1 MRITNR
7 NQMRFSYDIEKLL
20 PLGYLY
26 LVVLGILK
34 ESFCYYQLGINILN
48 YSSIMDILISPIA
61 YITSSP
67 IILISIIG
75 IFVFHYYLPGILLK
89 HNKKQFLQKM
99 LELKSTEGFSI
110 EQAKI
115 YYNEVAVKT
124 LAMTLLSFF
133 IGTGIAGGYFT
144 NEKIASN
151 KLKYDHTINFND
163 AQSRQVSLLG
173 TNSMYYFYIAKG
185 QKNIDI
191 APIGSIK
198 NVEVLSKSKYFSN

>member
-1 MRITNR
+1 MKLPA
-7 NQMRFSYDIEKLL
+7 DIEKLL

-34 ESFCYYQLGINILN
+34 ESFHYYQLGINILN

-67 IILISIIG
+67 IILITIIAM
-75 IFVFHYYLPGILLK
+75 FVFHYYLPGILLK
-89 HNKKQFLQKM
+89 HKMNKFLQKM
-99 LELKSTEGFSI
+99 LELKSTDGFTI
-110 EQAKI
+110 EQAQT

-144 NEKIASN
+144 REKIEAN
-151 KLKYDHTINFND
+151 TLKYEHTLVFND
-163 AQSRQVSLLG
+163 EKSKKVNILG
-173 TNSMYYFYIAKG
+173 TNSMYYFYISKG
-185 QKNIDI
+185 QKNIEI

-198 NVEVLSKSKYFSN
+198 NLEVACKLKYFTK

>member
-1 MRITNR
+1 MN
-7 NQMRFSYDIEKLL
+7 FSVDIEKLL

-34 ESFCYYQLGINILN
+34 ESLYYYQFGINILN

-67 IILISIIG
+67 IILVTIIG
-75 IFVFHYYLPGILLK
+75 MFVYHYYLPRILLK
-89 HNKKQFLQKM
+89 HNQNKFLQKM
-99 LELKSTEGFSI
+99 LELKSIEGLST
-110 EQAKI
+110 EQAKK
-115 YYNEVAVKT
+115 YYNEVALKT

-144 NEKIASN
+144 NERIAAN
-151 KLKYDHTINFND
+151 KLKYDHTIYFSD
-163 AQSRQVSLLG
+163 DQSRQVSILG

-185 QKNIDI
+185 QKNIEI
-191 APIGSIK
+191 TPIGSIK
-198 NVEVLSKSKYFSN
+198 NVEVLTKLKYFSN